1 VNLLTYCLGLLLLK
15 QNAVFATGGL
25 PADTV
30 RPSSRVENYLYL
42 PTRRWRGKVGQ
53 QPVTVF
59 LDSSYWRGA
68 VYSGKYSYDRFGKTI
83 FLSDVHK
90 KGTSGIALGEH
101 NEAGRTTGSLR
112 LGLTLAPLL
121 VGSWRSADGRRQLP
135 VQLHE
140 DYKDAAQVQVENWS
154 LTRFLAPD
162 LLRGMVGDSALF
174 QGDYLHV
181 VLPQN
186 PVAALRI
193 ERVLGMPAAPQQM
206 AYYLD
211 ALLRDRQRDRPDYN
225 YTGEKYVVYNS
236 NNLFSVVQSDRFS
249 AASDSGYDNHEWT
262 QGYTFDLRTGKLLGL
277 ADLLTGGYQ
286 TKLRQLILQKLGKLW
301 EANAYYDEVG
311 SAGKL
316 PASGFVVTGTGLEF
330 SFDDRDDE
338 SLASPGPY
346 HADRTIEVEIPY
358 EALLPLIKL
367 TGPLAPLLKER
378 NLLPRK

>member
-1 VNLLTYCLGLLLLK
+1 MNLLKYCLSLLLLN
-15 QNAVFATGGL
+15 QNAVAGTSCL

-30 RPSSRVENYLYL
+30 RRANRVEHYLDP

-53 QPVTVF
+53 QPVTLF
-59 LDSSYWRGA
+59 LDSSYWRGV
-68 VYSGKYSYDRFGKTI
+68 VYSGKYFYDRFGKTI

-90 KGTSGIALGEH
+90 KSTSEIALGEQ
-101 NEAGRTTGSLR
+101 NTAGHSTGSLR
-112 LGLTLAPLL
+112 LGPTLAPLL
-121 VGSWRSADGRRQLP
+121 VGSWRNADGRRQLP

-140 DYKDAAQVQVENWS
+140 HYEDAIQVQVEHWN

-162 LLRGMVGDSALF
+162 SLRGMVGDSALF
-174 QGDYLHV
+174 RGEYLCI

-193 ERVLGMPAAPQQM
+193 ERALGPPAAPLQM

-211 ALLRDRQRDRPDYN
+211 TLLRDRQRDRPDYS
-225 YTGEKYVVYNS
+225 YIGEKYVVYNS
-236 NNLFSVVQSDRFS
+236 NNLFSLLQFDRFS
-249 AASDSGYDNHEWT
+249 AAADSGYDNHEWT
-262 QGYTFDLRTGKLLGL
+262 QGYTFDLHTGKRLGL

-286 TKLRQLILQKLGKLW
+286 AKLRQLILQRLRKIW
-301 EANAYYDEVG
+301 EANAYYDGVG

-316 PASGFVVTGTGLEF
+316 PASGFVVTGTGLNF

-367 TGPLAPLLKER
+367 AGPLAPLLKER

>member
-1 VNLLTYCLGLLLLK
+1 
-15 QNAVFATGGL
+15 
-25 PADTV
+25 
-30 RPSSRVENYLYL
+30 
-42 PTRRWRGKVGQ
+42 VGQ

-68 VYSGKYSYDRFGKTI
+68 VYSGRYFYDHFGKTI
-83 FLSDVHK
+83 FLSDVRK

-101 NEAGRTTGSLR
+101 NEAGRTTGILR
-112 LGLTLAPLL
+112 LGPTLAPQL

-140 DYKDAAQVQVENWS
+140 DYEGAVQVQEEHWN
-154 LTRFLAPD
+154 LTRFLSPD
-162 LLRGMVGDSALF
+162 SLRGMASDSA
-174 QGDYLHV
+174 QYQADYLRV

-186 PVAALRI
+186 PAAALRI
-193 ERVLGMPAAPQQM
+193 EKVLGPPAASPQM

-211 ALLRDRQRDRPDYN
+211 ALLRDRQRDRPDYS
-225 YTGEKYVVYNS
+225 YIGEKYVVYNS
-236 NNLFSVVQSDRFS
+236 NNLFSVMQSDRFT
-249 AASDSGYDNHEWT
+249 AVVDSGYDYHEWT
-262 QGYTFDLRTGKLLGL
+262 QGYTFDLRTGKQLGL

-286 TKLRQLILQKLGKLW
+286 AKLRQLILQKLQKVW
-301 EANAYYDEVG
+301 KENVYYDEVG

-316 PASGFVVTGTGLEF
+316 PASGFVVTGTGLNF

-346 HADRTIEVEIPY
+346 HADRIIEVEIPY

-367 TGPLAPLLKER
+367 AGPLAPLLGER
-378 NLLPRK
+378 NLLPRE

>member
-1 VNLLTYCLGLLLLK
+1 MNLFKYCLSLLSLN
-15 QNAVFATGGL
+15 QNAVAGTGWL

-30 RPSSRVENYLYL
+30 RRSSRVENYLDP

-68 VYSGKYSYDRFGKTI
+68 VYSGKYFYDRFGKTI
-83 FLSDVHK
+83 SLSDVYK

-101 NEAGRTTGSLR
+101 NEAGRFTGSLR
-112 LGLTLAPLL
+112 LGLALAPLL

-140 DYKDAAQVQVENWS
+140 DYKDAAQVQVEHWN

-162 LLRGMVGDSALF
+162 SLRGMVGDSALF
-174 QGDYLHV
+174 RGDYLRI

-193 ERVLGMPAAPQQM
+193 ERTLGPPAAPPQM

-211 ALLRDRQRDRPDYN
+211 ALLRDRQRDRPDYS
-225 YTGEKYVVYNS
+225 YIGEKYVVYNS
-236 NNLFSVVQSDRFS
+236 NNLFSVMQFDRFS
-249 AASDSGYDNHEWT
+249 AATDSGYGTHEWT
-262 QGYTFDLRTGKLLGL
+262 QGYTFDLQTGKLLSL
-277 ADLLTGGYQ
+277 ADLLTSGYQ
-286 TKLRQLILQKLGKLW
+286 AKLRQLILEKLRKLW
-301 EANAYYDEVG
+301 EADAYYDGVG

-316 PASGFVVTGTGLEF
+316 PASGFVATGTGLNF

-367 TGPLAPLLKER
+367 ASA
-378 NLLPRK
+378 

>member
-1 VNLLTYCLGLLLLK
+1 VAG
-15 QNAVFATGGL
+15 ASWL

-30 RPSSRVENYLYL
+30 RRSSRVENYLYP

-68 VYSGKYSYDRFGKTI
+68 VYSGQYLYDRFGKTI

-101 NEAGRTTGSLR
+101 IEVGRTTGSLR
-112 LGLTLAPLL
+112 LGPTLAPQL

-140 DYKDAAQVQVENWS
+140 DYKDAVQVQVEHWN
-154 LTRFLAPD
+154 LTRFLTPD
-162 LLRGMVGDSALF
+162 SLRGMAGDSA
-174 QGDYLHV
+174 QYQADYLRV

-186 PVAALRI
+186 PAAALRI
-193 ERVLGMPAAPQQM
+193 EKALGPPSASPQM

-211 ALLRDRQRDRPDYN
+211 ALLRDRQRDRPDYS
-225 YTGEKYVVYNS
+225 YIEEKYVVYNS

-249 AASDSGYDNHEWT
+249 AAADSGYDNHEWT
-262 QGYTFDLRTGKLLGL
+262 QGYTFDLQTGKLLGL

-286 TKLRQLILQKLGKLW
+286 TKLRQLILQKLRKLW
-301 EANAYYDEVG
+301 EGNAYYDGVG

-358 EALLPLIKL
+358 EALLPLINL
-367 TGPLAPLLKER
+367 AGPLAPLLKER
-378 NLLPRK
+378 NLLPKK